1 MIGEQEGNESAEQIH
16 MPNAESLSA
25 TQDPDIQAKCYGTI
39 DFFFLALLHLKRHLN
54 EREMIN
60 EQPSKTCTRINKWE
74 TSITNLF

>member
-39 DFFFLALLHLKRHLN
+39 DFFFG
-54 EREMIN
+54 
-60 EQPSKTCTRINKWE
+60 SV
-74 TSITNLF
+74 TS